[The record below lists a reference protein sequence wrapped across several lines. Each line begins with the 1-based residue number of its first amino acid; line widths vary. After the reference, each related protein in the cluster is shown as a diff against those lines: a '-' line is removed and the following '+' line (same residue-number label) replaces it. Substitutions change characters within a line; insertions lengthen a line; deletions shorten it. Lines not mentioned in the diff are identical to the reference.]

1 MNGVEEIYV
10 LCNRVRWHAAY
21 LPEVYAN
28 NGNVGIG
35 QDRQS
40 LQGTTSDDDEGSFNV
55 DTEDGKPLSWQTK
68 STLTQLD
75 DQIAAFDQTLD
86 LRDEACFESDSLEK
100 SDIQTLTADDSILN
114 LDDTSFDEDS
124 LYHQN
129 VSIYEILRKF
139 GFLMNLQLLTHSTW
153 LSIYGYLLS

>member
-40 LQGTTSDDDEGSFNV
+40 LNV

>member
-1 MNGVEEIYV
+1 MEVLLKFLQDYKNLNGVEEIYV

-75 DQIAAFDQTLD
+75 DQIAAFDQALD

-100 SDIQTLTADDSILN
+100 SGPKLSA
-114 LDDTSFDEDS
+114 
-124 LYHQN
+124 
-129 VSIYEILRKF
+129 VS
-139 GFLMNLQLLTHSTW
+139 G
-153 LSIYGYLLS
+153 LSCGSWPT